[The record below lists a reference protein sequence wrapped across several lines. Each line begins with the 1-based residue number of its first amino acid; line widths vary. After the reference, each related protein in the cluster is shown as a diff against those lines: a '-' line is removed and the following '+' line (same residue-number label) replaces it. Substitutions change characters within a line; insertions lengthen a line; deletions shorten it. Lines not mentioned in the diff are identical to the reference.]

1 MINTNWA
8 KWIQRAVLKHFKN
21 NLSGHTVFLETE
33 NVDKNNL
40 DHWFE
45 VRIDI
50 NYKHLNRDQ
59 YLATVT
65 VDILVMSTKKSN
77 IYNAKMLTGAV
88 ASAYGDI
95 SVVDDNNIY
104 KFCLRLDS
112 DVIDTYYGE
121 IEQQA
126 NMEQA
131 TVEGTLVTYILE

>member
-1 MINTNWA
+1 MVNINWS
-8 KWIQRAVLKHFKN
+8 KWIQRAILKHFKN

-45 VRIDI
+45 IRVDI
-50 NYKHLNRDQ
+50 KYEQLQREQ

-65 VDILVMSTKKSN
+65 VDILVMSTKKNN
-77 IYNAKMLTGAV
+77 IYNAKILTGAV
-88 ASAYGDI
+88 ASVFGDI
-95 SVVDDNNIY
+95 SVIDDNNINR
-104 KFCLRLDS
+104 FCLRLDS
-112 DVIDTYYGE
+112 SIEDTYYGE
-121 IEQQA
+121 MEQQA